1 MLEKIIGPVGTIIGT
16 IYDSDTNG
24 KPYANSPAYNQVHSI
39 AFVGTVV
46 GMLFFGFTSD
56 HISRKWSLVT
66 STTVLILFAILATAS
81 YGGGSLEGMLRALTA
96 YRFFLGIGIGG
107 EYPAGSVGT
116 AEHSGSMKSGTRNRW
131 FVMFT
136 NVQIDLGFVVAY
148 LVAMIVVCLS
158 ASTFVLLQKADMA
171 PN

>member
-1 MLEKIIGPVGTIIGT
+1 MLEKIIGPVGTILGT
-16 IYDSDTNG
+16 IYDT
-24 KPYANSPAYNQVHSI
+24 KANAPFKNSKAYNNVHSI

-66 STTVLILFAILATAS
+66 STVILITFAILATAS

-116 AEHSGSMKSGTRNRW
+116 AEHSGSMKSGSRNRW

-148 LVAMIVVCLS
+148 LVAMIVVCHIILTLS
-158 ASTFVLLQKADMA
+158 GGPQC
-171 PN
+171 